1 MDNLI
6 NCLKARAKCIWLKT
20 YEEDSVIHDIVEAV
34 AYNYSNPLPIYL
46 YNFALGAKKIEYQ
59 EQSERKYKSASIDS
73 MLKIIFDLTRNIR
86 MSDREIAQRIDNDM
100 IAITTKKNIF
110 LLQDFHLILEN
121 PNIITTLKT
130 IFGLDYVKYNPIIII
145 DPIVNIPMELEP
157 FITVIDYTVPNEE
170 IIGEIINKI
179 IENGIQKSYV
189 NIVDKDEIPK
199 IIKAAK
205 GLTEN
210 EIIYAFHYSIKKNEK
225 IISDEIFNF
234 KLEKIKKLDILDY
247 SNPKITFNDIGG
259 NKAFKKWIDEIIEYS
274 NSNNDLFI
282 ATKPKGYLAL
292 GVPGCGKTIIAE
304 AIANKLNVPFIKLNM
319 AKVLNSRVGESEKNI
334 AKAFDMINAN
344 APCVLLIDEIEKSLS
359 GIASSNASDA
369 GTMARIIGTILTG
382 LNENDKGIFTIMTS
396 NDVSQLPPELTR
408 VGRLD
413 GIWYFSYPNEEE
425 RFEIVKIH
433 FSKVYKNNIS
443 KDVIRYAVEKT
454 ENFTGSEIEQLV
466 KICCRKAYIR
476 YMKDNNSNIIKC
488 DIDNAAKEI
497 VPIFKSS
504 KEQMYI
510 LENFAKGRARFANE
524 DINDVEE
531 VKTTKIK
538 NVLTIKDL

>member
-1 MDNLI
+1 
-6 NCLKARAKCIWLKT
+6 
-20 YEEDSVIHDIVEAV
+20 
-34 AYNYSNPLPIYL
+34 
-46 YNFALGAKKIEYQ
+46 
-59 EQSERKYKSASIDS
+59 
-73 MLKIIFDLTRNIR
+73 
-86 MSDREIAQRIDNDM
+86 
-100 IAITTKKNIF
+100 
-110 LLQDFHLILEN
+110 
-121 PNIITTLKT
+121 
-130 IFGLDYVKYNPIIII
+130 
-145 DPIVNIPMELEP
+145 
-157 FITVIDYTVPNEE
+157 
-170 IIGEIINKI
+170 
-179 IENGIQKSYV
+179 
-189 NIVDKDEIPK
+189 
-199 IIKAAK
+199 
-205 GLTEN
+205 
-210 EIIYAFHYSIKKNEK
+210 
-225 IISDEIFNF
+225 
-234 KLEKIKKLDILDY
+234 
-247 SNPKITFNDIGG
+247 
-259 NKAFKKWIDEIIEYS
+259 
-274 NSNNDLFI
+274 
-282 ATKPKGYLAL
+282 
-292 GVPGCGKTIIAE
+292 
-304 AIANKLNVPFIKLNM
+304 
-319 AKVLNSRVGESEKNI
+319 
-334 AKAFDMINAN
+334 
-344 APCVLLIDEIEKSLS
+344 
-359 GIASSNASDA
+359 
-369 GTMARIIGTILTG
+369 MARIIGTILTG

-443 KDVIRYAVEKT
+443 KDVIKYAVEKT